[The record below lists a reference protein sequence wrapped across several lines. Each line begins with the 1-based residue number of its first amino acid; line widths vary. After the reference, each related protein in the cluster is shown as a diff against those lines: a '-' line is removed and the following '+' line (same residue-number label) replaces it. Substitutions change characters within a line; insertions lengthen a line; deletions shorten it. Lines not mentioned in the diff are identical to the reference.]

1 MRYQLRYAAGQYW
14 LLDTWQEGVP
24 YRRPLTMN
32 EVGADIWH
40 MMEQGCSR
48 EQIVDALSRE
58 YQTSRDV
65 VEQDLDQFQ
74 AQLAEFGIK
83 ETEENKLPLDSG
95 KEGI

>member
-32 EVGADIWH
+32 EVGARIWR
-40 MMEQGCSR
+40 MMVQGCSR
-48 EQIVDALSRE
+48 EQIVDVLSRE
-58 YQTSRDV
+58 YQTSREV
-65 VEQDLDQFQ
+65 VEQDLVQFQ
-74 AQLAEFGIK
+74 AQLAEFGIE
-83 ETEENKLPLDSG
+83 ETEENKLSFGSG